1 MKTCPQCSNKVQDWL
16 AACPKC
22 RHVFGQER
30 RGALGAVRGPTP
42 ARARAPRTPP
52 APGES
57 PPRVSVPGTGRSSQ
71 GRGQRRDVE
80 LLAILS
86 LLTGPICLGIV
97 SVPLGMVALKRIE
110 ASGGTLGGR
119 GLAVAGIV
127 LGVTAFVLTV
137 IWPIILKLL

>member
-1 MKTCPQCSNKVQDWL
+1 M
-16 AACPKC
+16 
-22 RHVFGQER
+22 
-30 RGALGAVRGPTP
+30 
-42 ARARAPRTPP
+42 
-52 APGES
+52 
-57 PPRVSVPGTGRSSQ
+57 
-71 GRGQRRDVE
+71 E